1 MKRTHIP
8 GLTHIPGFL
17 LALLFLLTSVA
28 VVNAISASVSQSVPH
43 QQAAQLASGEAI
55 KIAGGFALTG
65 GESALDVPAANG
77 AMLALKEINADG
89 GVLGRPVKLVVR
101 DSKYDMNLTAQI
113 AQEFVDSDKVVSG
126 IGFSDTNSVMAAGPI
141 FQKAG
146 LPFITVGA
154 TTPTIPD
161 QIGDMIYL
169 ACFGDNVQAAAGA
182 EFAAK
187 HFGKRAYLLVDKSDD
202 YTVAL
207 AGYFLSSFK
216 GLGGDVVLGDTYTDD
231 KTDISKQIADLKNLS
246 NKPDFYY
253 IAAMPF
259 NAGMV
264 IEQFRDA
271 GLAGPIVGGD
281 GYDTPE
287 ILNLEGN
294 ATDNVF
300 FSTHALM
307 DPNSGDERVR
317 EFITAYYKEFGHNPE
332 NAFAALGYDTMRLMA
347 DAIGRAGSTDP
358 NAIKKAIQDTKDF
371 RGVTGNISYIDGS
384 HVPQKG
390 VTIVAVRGGRFTLG
404 AEIVP
409 EKVPVP

>member
-1 MKRTHIP
+1 MKR
-8 GLTHIPGFL
+8 THIPGFL
-17 LALLFLLTSVA
+17 LALLLLLTSV
-28 VVNAISASVSQSVPH
+28 VVVHAISANVSQNAPH
-43 QQAAQLASGEAI
+43 QQEAQLANGEAI

-77 AMLALKEINADG
+77 AMLALKEINAGG

-101 DSKYDMNLTAQI
+101 DSGYDMNLTAQI
-113 AQEFVDSDKVVSG
+113 AQQFVDSDKVFSG
-126 IGFSDTNSVMAAGPI
+126 IGFSDTNSVMAAGPV

-146 LPFITVGA
+146 LPFITAGA

-187 HFGKRAYLLVDKSDD
+187 RFGKRAYLLVDKSDD

-216 GLGGDVVLGDTYTDD
+216 DLGGNVVLEDTYTDD

-253 IAAMPF
+253 VAAMPF

-307 DPNSGDERVR
+307 DPDSADEGVK
-317 EFITAYYKEFGHNPE
+317 EFITAYHGEYGHNPE

-358 NAIKKAIQDTKDF
+358 KAIQKSIQFTKDF
-371 RGVTGNISYIDGS
+371 RGVTGNISYLNGS

-390 VTIVAVRGGRFTLG
+390 VTIVAVKGGRFTLG

-409 EKVPVP
+409 AKVPAP

>member
-1 MKRTHIP
+1 MKR
-8 GLTHIPGFL
+8 THIPGFL

-28 VVNAISASVSQSVPH
+28 VVNAISASVSQSEPH
-43 QQAAQLASGEAI
+43 QQAAQLASGEGI

-77 AMLALKEINADG
+77 AMLALKEINAGG

-101 DSKYDMNLTAQI
+101 DSRYDMNLTAQI
-113 AQEFVDSDKVVSG
+113 ARQFVDSDKVVSG
-126 IGFSDTNSVMAAGPI
+126 IGFSDTNSVMAAGPV

-154 TTPTIPD
+154 TTPTIPN

-216 GLGGDVVLGDTYTDD
+216 GLGGDVVLEDTYTDD

-259 NAGMV
+259 NAGTV

-307 DPNSGDERVR
+307 DPNSADEGIK
-317 EFITAYYKEFGHNPE
+317 EFIKAYYKEFGHYPE

-358 NAIKKAIQDTKDF
+358 KAIQKAIQDTKDF
-371 RGVTGNISYIDGS
+371 RGVTGNISYPDGS

>member
-113 AQEFVDSDKVVSG
+113 AQQFVDSDKVVSG
-126 IGFSDTNSVMAAGPI
+126 IGFSDTNSVMAAGPV

-216 GLGGDVVLGDTYTDD
+216 SLGGDVVLEDTYTDD

-259 NAGMV
+259 NAGTV

-271 GLAGPIVGGD
+271 GLVGPIVGGD

-287 ILNLEGN
+287 ILKLEGN
-294 ATDNVF
+294 ATDVF

-307 DPNSGDERVR
+307 DPNSADEGVK

-347 DAIGRAGSTDP
+347 DAIERAGSTDP

-390 VTIVAVRGGRFTLG
+390 VTIVAVKGNRFTLG
-404 AEIVP
+404 EEIVP